1 MYILQ
6 ELVRYISVM
15 TQKEFTYIADELR
28 YDLLAGNYG
37 LISIVSNVQD
47 ILQMRTRLEAS

>member
-1 MYILQ
+1 MKKKIAQREKSRHFLYILQ

-28 YDLLAGNYG
+28 YDLLAGN
-37 LISIVSNVQD
+37 
-47 ILQMRTRLEAS
+47 

>member
-1 MYILQ
+1 
-6 ELVRYISVM
+6 M